1 MVKGARRLAAAAIVL
16 VSAIAPASA
25 DELARLRDIVA
36 RMTPG
41 VWHELPG
48 TSMAGVLAT
57 RAEAPYN
64 GGISGPPS
72 VIYAWNG
79 AAFDG
84 KRWWFHGG
92 GHHDYSGNE
101 VYQFDFGSLSWS
113 RLTNPSPMHP
123 VTPEA
128 KCPDTVDN
136 TPLSG
141 HTYDGFVWVP
151 KTRTVFLWPSVLFC
165 PPYNGQGG
173 PVGIWEFNPD
183 TRKWAARVRP
193 TDSYYYKTAID
204 PVSGNVLV
212 HTLKH
217 LYEFDPVTG
226 KIGRRSPEGRWAD
239 VGTMEYDPKRK
250 TIWMVR
256 DVLLAADNSNPLG
269 IGRMEQVAPGPKID
283 GAGVSGMALFPE
295 RDVLVFWAGGRQ
307 VATFDLNARR
317 YDLYPNTRGP
327 APSPAGS
334 GVYSKWVFIPAVG
347 VFAGYTNLGQG
358 VWLYKLPD
366 QPPPPPKTVAG
377 FRRVCPT
384 ERWDENCDYGLVS
397 EALAAAKD
405 GETIT
410 IRAGVYEDA
419 GALRANRVTIKA
431 EAGAHIRNRAVE
443 GKAALVIK
451 GNDTVIEG
459 LECSGVKVPD
469 DNGACIR
476 IEGRNLTLRRVFF
489 HHSQSGVLG
498 GRNTGTVVIEDSR
511 FEDMVGAS
519 QRPGSAHALYIG
531 ATDVFEFR
539 RNRVLRTGGQGHGVK
554 SRARRNVIEH
564 NVIASLNAQ
573 SSRAIDVSEGGDTV
587 IRNNV
592 IEQGAQADNSDLI
605 GVALE
610 KLPDGLE
617 HRTVIAGNLVLC
629 DRPQCWL
636 VSHRSPGQVT
646 IEGNRFVGAI
656 TPAGDKMPVTEVKNS
671 RSTDRAAAKLPP
683 FPQLPA
689 VSQ

>member
-1 MVKGARRLAAAAIVL
+1 MGSGFGRLAAAVAL
-16 VSAIAPASA
+16 GLACAAPAAA
-25 DELARLRDIVA
+25 DEFDRLRAIVA
-36 RMTPG
+36 RMQPG

-48 TSMAGVLAT
+48 SSMAGVLAT

-72 VIYAWNG
+72 VIYKWNG

-84 KRWWFHGG
+84 RRWWFHGG
-92 GHHDYSGNE
+92 GHSDYSGNE

-123 VTPEA
+123 VTPEN
-128 KCPDTVDN
+128 KCPDTVDG

-141 HTYDGFVWVP
+141 HTYDGFVYVP

-183 TRKWAARVRP
+183 TRKWTARVRP
-193 TDSYYYKTAID
+193 TQSFYYKTAVD

-212 HTLKH
+212 HTLTR

-226 KIGRRSPEGRWAD
+226 KTGRISPEGRWAD
-239 VGTMEYDPKRK
+239 TGNMEYDPKRK
-250 TIWMVR
+250 TIWMIR
-256 DVLLAADNSNPLG
+256 SALLAADNSSPLG
-269 IGRMEQVAPGPKID
+269 IGRMEQVAPAPEID
-283 GAGVSGMALFPE
+283 GGGIPGMALHPQ
-295 RDVLVFWAGGRQ
+295 RDLLVFWGGGRR
-307 VATFDLNARR
+307 VATFDPNGRR
-317 YDLYPNTRGP
+317 YDLYPNGRGP
-327 APSPAGS
+327 APAPAGA
-334 GVYSKWVFIPAVG
+334 GVYSKWVYIPAVDA
-347 VFAGYTNLGQG
+347 FAGYNNLGQG
-358 VWLYKLPD
+358 VWLYRLPD
-366 QPPPPPKTVAG
+366 KPPPPPKTVAG
-377 FRRVCPT
+377 LRRVCPA
-384 ERWDENCDYGLVS
+384 EGWDENCDYGQLS
-397 EALAAAKD
+397 EALAAVRD

-410 IRAGVYEDA
+410 VRAGIYEDA
-419 GALRANRVTIKA
+419 GALRASRVTIKA
-431 EAGAHIRNRAVE
+431 EPGAHIRNRAVE

-459 LECSGVKVPD
+459 LECSGIKVPD

-498 GRNTGTVVIEDSR
+498 GRNTGTVIVEDSR
-511 FEDMVGAS
+511 FEDMTGAS
-519 QRPGSAHALYIG
+519 QRPGTAHPLYIG
-531 ATDVFEFR
+531 ETDAFEFR

-554 SRARRNVIEH
+554 SRARRTVIED
-564 NVIASLNAQ
+564 NVIASLGAP
-573 SSRAIDVSEGGDTV
+573 SSRAIDVSQGGDTV

-610 KLPDGLE
+610 RLHEGAL
-617 HRTVIAGNLVLC
+617 HRTAIAGNLVLC

-636 VSHRSPGQVT
+636 VSHRSPGPVT
-646 IEGNRFVGAI
+646 IEGNRLVGPI
-656 TPAGDKMPVTEVKNS
+656 TLAGDRMPVTEAKNL
-671 RSTDRAAAKLPP
+671 RVPDRAAARLPP